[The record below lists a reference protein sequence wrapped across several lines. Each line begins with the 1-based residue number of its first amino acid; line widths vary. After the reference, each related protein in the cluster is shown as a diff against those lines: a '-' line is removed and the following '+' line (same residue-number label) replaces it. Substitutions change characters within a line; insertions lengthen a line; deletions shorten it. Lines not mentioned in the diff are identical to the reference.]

1 VEARGTVLTGW
12 EGELRIGGVELP
24 SPKST
29 TLEDAAKRF
38 REYPRPAK
46 VESVAT
52 EQEPHAG
59 MAGAFFVGGFSIR
72 RLPHTHPQYIKRSLS
87 PSSRWATSGHTN
99 AAEDR
104 AVPGN
109 MMARHEVDGQVGIA
123 PFQS

>member
-1 VEARGTVLTGW
+1 MPADPGRPRWCAHPDRGSSRNGLD
-12 EGELRIGGVELP
+12 RMGGGGLGLGYRTPV
-24 SPKST
+24 PKST
-29 TLEDAAKRF
+29 TLDDVAKRP

-59 MAGAFFVGGFSIR
+59 MAGAFFVGGSTR
-72 RLPHTHPQYIKRSLS
+72 LRLPHTYPLPDERSGS
-87 PSSRWATSGHTN
+87 PSSRCAPWGRTG

-109 MMARHEVDGQVGIA
+109 M
-123 PFQS
+123 